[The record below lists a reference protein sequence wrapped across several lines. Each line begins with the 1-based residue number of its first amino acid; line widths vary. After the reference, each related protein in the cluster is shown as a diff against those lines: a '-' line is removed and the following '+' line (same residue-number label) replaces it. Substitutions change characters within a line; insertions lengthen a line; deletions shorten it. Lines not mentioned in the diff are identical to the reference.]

1 MIPLLVLVLF
11 AAMGAVGYRALR
23 SSNSRAPLAVA
34 ARLDRYGISGTM
46 DVGRS
51 DHPREDEGPGAGIT
65 AVVERIF
72 GGGKYAR
79 NVQRKLERA
88 DLKMTRAEFMTVNFA
103 TVLAGGALGL
113 LLHGFLGM
121 LVLGAVGTAGPNLY
135 LNRKVKRRQ
144 KKFIEQL
151 ADLAQM
157 MSNSMRAGF
166 SILQSMELV
175 GREAAEPAA
184 TEFERVVTEVK
195 LGLTIDAALDHML
208 ERMPSEDLGLMII
221 AINVQ
226 RVVGGNLAEILMVI
240 SNTIRQRVRFQ
251 RDLQALTAQ
260 ARYSSY
266 IITALPVAVAVAI
279 NFLDPSYESML
290 YTSTLGYFMIA
301 ASLTM
306 LSIGF
311 FILNKIASIEV

>member
-1 MIPLLVLVLF
+1 VIPLLVLVLF
-11 AAMGAVGYRALR
+11 AAMGAVGYRAVR
-23 SSNSRAPLAVA
+23 GSNSRVPLAVA
-34 ARLDRYGISGTM
+34 ARLDRYGIGGTV
-46 DVGRS
+46 DIGRVDAPS
-51 DHPREDEGPGAGIT
+51 EGNGAAVAIT
-65 AVVERIF
+65 SLVERLF
-72 GGGKYAR
+72 GRGKYAQK
-79 NVQRKLERA
+79 VQLKLERA
-88 DLKMTRAEFMTVNFA
+88 DLKMTRAEFMTINFG
-103 TVLAGGALGL
+103 TVLVGGALGL

-121 LVLGAVGTAGPNLY
+121 LALGTIGTVAPNLY
-135 LNRKVKRRQ
+135 LGRKVKRRQ

-151 ADLAQM
+151 SDLAQM
-157 MSNSMRAGF
+157 MGNSMRAGF

-175 GREAAEPAA
+175 GREAAEPAS

-195 LGLTIDAALDHML
+195 LGLTVDTALDHML

-279 NFLDPSYESML
+279 NFLDPSYEKML
-290 YTSTLGYFMIA
+290 YTTTLGYLMIA
-301 ASLTM
+301 MSVTM

-311 FILNKIASIEV
+311 FILNKIATIEV

>member
-1 MIPLLVLVLF
+1 MIPLLVVVLF
-11 AAMGAVGYRALR
+11 AAMGAVSYRAVR
-23 SSNSRAPLAVA
+23 RSNSRVPVGVA
-34 ARLDRYGISGTM
+34 ARLDRYGVGGTV
-46 DVGRS
+46 DIGGVDSSSQGN
-51 DHPREDEGPGAGIT
+51 GAGGAIT
-65 AVVERIF
+65 GVVERLF
-72 GGGKYAR
+72 GGGEYA
-79 NVQRKLERA
+79 QKLQLKLERA
-88 DLKMTRAEFMTVNFA
+88 DLKMMRAEFMTINFG

-113 LLHGFLGM
+113 ILHGFLGM
-121 LVLGAVGTAGPNLY
+121 LALGTVGTVAPNLY

-151 ADLAQM
+151 SDLAQM
-157 MSNSMRAGF
+157 MGNSMRAGF

-195 LGLTIDAALDHML
+195 LGLTVDAALDHML

-290 YTSTLGYFMIA
+290 YKSTLGYLMIG
-301 ASLTM
+301 ASVTM

-311 FILNKIASIEV
+311 FILNKIATIEV